1 MANEQ
6 DQGFSPNATQGKE
19 DQPLSTS
26 YNLNPIVQEN
36 GKPKTF
42 MDIHGKTV
50 LVAVAGCIAAIVTIA
65 LVIDILIGESAVS
78 LFTSFLLQLSHL
90 YPIGG

>member
-1 MANEQ
+1 MATEQ
-6 DQGFSPNATQGKE
+6 EQNYNPGLNQGTE

-42 MDIHGKTV
+42 MDVHGKIV

-65 LVIDILIGESAVS
+65 LIIDILIGESAVS
-78 LFTSFLLQLSHL
+78 SVVIVVDERLFLDF
-90 YPIGG
+90 